1 MRQGLQVPFL
11 TGSIQPLPSN
21 VASGSSPST
30 GGTPMTLKSLE
41 KRVCKHHAA
50 CNRQIGYPQ
59 RLATVIPRVLGLWR
73 QRKHFRSFA
82 RWLTRM
88 RPANSRVCV
97 CMRFVATCTMD
108 PHILSVLSC
117 RLQHQPFVL
126 VVGCGFCAFGD
137 NSQQHCIATHLP
149 HVLHSYLLIS
159 LPHQQTLSRNVQK
172 TKKQQCFRKLLWSL
186 E

>member
-11 TGSIQPLPSN
+11 TGSIQPLPSG
-21 VASGSSPST
+21 VASGSSRST

-50 CNRQIGYPQ
+50 CNRQIGYPR
-59 RLATVIPRVLGLWR
+59 RLATAIPRVLGLWR
-73 QRKHFRSFA
+73 QRNISDLLRDGRHGCI
-82 RWLTRM
+82 LPTRGC
-88 RPANSRVCV
+88 A
-97 CMRFVATCTMD
+97 CMSFVATCTMD

-117 RLQHQPFVL
+117 RLQHRPFVL
-126 VVGCGFCAFGD
+126 VVGCGFCTIGD
-137 NSQQHCIATHLP
+137 NSQQHCIAMHLP

-172 TKKQQCFRKLLWSL
+172 APQKTTMF
-186 E
+186 